1 MNVEFEN
8 KVLYPVRYDKKKRDF
23 VPNERLIFVRN
34 TNDFVQKEIENID
47 KIIFMRRRTKEK
59 LKRQLILN
67 NLNAV
72 IDLFNDITMK
82 GKRKFLLKKSV
93 VYGRITYFMEDIIIS
108 LCNEMLPFISVF
120 KHKLYLKVD
129 ELRSEFVNTVKHTI
143 NHRDISVEN
152 MSDSF
157 YSHSSLFY
165 AEFLLPIVILRMTRY
180 FIVTRKS

>member
-1 MNVEFEN
+1 MSIDFEN
-8 KVLYPVRYDKKKRDF
+8 KVLYPVRYNKKTKEF
-23 VPNERLIFVRN
+23 IPNERLILVRN
-34 TNDFVQKEIENID
+34 INDFIQEEMKKID
-47 KIIFMRRRTKEK
+47 KIFFMRRRTKEK

-67 NLNAV
+67 NLNTL

-93 VYGRITYFMEDIIIS
+93 LYGRVTYFMEDIIIS
-108 LCNEMLPFISVF
+108 LCNEMLPLISVF
-120 KHKLYLKVD
+120 KHKLYLKTE

-143 NHRDISVEN
+143 NHRNISVEN

-165 AEFLLPIVILRMTRY
+165 AEFLLPIVILRMARY
-180 FIVTRKS
+180 FIVTEKS